1 MSDLHEIPQK
11 LIDNISK
18 VIVGKRDVIELVV
31 VGLIS
36 NGHVLLEDVPGL
48 GKTMLSRTL
57 AKSIAGKFKRIQFTP
72 DLLPSDVTGV
82 SIYNQKRGEFEFNE
96 GPIFANIVLADE
108 INRTTPRTQ
117 SALLEAMQEFRVTI
131 DGVMRELPSP
141 FFVIA
146 TENPIEFHG
155 TYPLPESQV
164 DRFLIQ
170 LAVGYP
176 SNQEESNILTRN
188 LKDSPLDSLQSVVSI
203 QDIIEVQQAV
213 TMVHIDQKIADYI
226 VQIVSASRN
235 MPGDIKLGASP
246 RASLALMRTSR
257 SLAFLDKRDYVI
269 PDDVKNLAYAVLKHR
284 LILQP
289 RSMVRGLTVKDTV
302 NHILKKISVPV

>member
-1 MSDLHEIPQK
+1 
-11 LIDNISK
+11 
-18 VIVGKRDVIELVV
+18 
-31 VGLIS
+31 
-36 NGHVLLEDVPGL
+36 
-48 GKTMLSRTL
+48 MLSNTL

-72 DLLPSDVTGV
+72 DLLPSDITGV
-82 SIYNQKRGEFEFNE
+82 SIYNQKTGEFEFNE

-117 SALLEAMQEFRVTI
+117 SALLEAMQEFRVTV
-131 DGVMRELPSP
+131 DGQMRELPTP

-146 TENPIEFHG
+146 TENPVDFQG

-164 DRFLIQ
+164 DRFLMQ
-170 LAVGYP
+170 LGVGYP
-176 SNQEESNILTRN
+176 STQEEANVLTRN
-188 LKDSPLDSLQSVVSI
+188 FKESPLVSLQSVVSVA
-203 QDIIEVQQAV
+203 DIIELQKAA
-213 TMVHIDQKIADYI
+213 MAVHIDQKVVEYI
-226 VQIVSASRN
+226 VQIIAASRN

-269 PDDVKNLAYAVLKHR
+269 PDDIKRLAYPVLRHR

-289 RSMVRGLTVKDTV
+289 RSIVRGLTAKDTV
-302 NHILKKISVPV
+302 NHILKKIPVPV

>member
-1 MSDLHEIPQK
+1 MPDLHDIPQK

-48 GKTMLSRTL
+48 GKTMLSRSL
-57 AKSIAGKFKRIQFTP
+57 ARSIQANFKRIQFTP

-82 SIYNQKRGEFEFNE
+82 SIYNQKTGEFEFKE
-96 GPIFANIVLADE
+96 GPLFANIVLADE

-131 DGVMRELPSP
+131 DGVVRALPNP

-146 TENPIEFHG
+146 TQNPIEFHG

-164 DRFLIQ
+164 DRFLMQ

-176 SNQEESNILTRN
+176 SNQDEADILTRN
-188 LKDSPLDSLQSVVSI
+188 LKESPIESLESVVTI
-203 QDIIEVQQAV
+203 QEIIEVQKAV
-213 TMVHIDQKIADYI
+213 TAVHIEPKVAEYI
-226 VQIVSASRN
+226 VNIISTTRN
-235 MPGDIKLGASP
+235 LPGDIKLGASP

-257 SLAFLDKRDYVI
+257 TLAFLDKRDYVI
-269 PDDVKNLAYAVLKHR
+269 PDDVKQLAYSVLRHR
-284 LILQP
+284 IILQP
-289 RSMVRGLTVKDTV
+289 RSIVRGLTSKDIV
-302 NHILKKISVPV
+302 NHILKKVVVPM

>member
-1 MSDLHEIPQK
+1 MPDLHEIPQK

-18 VIVGKRDVIELVV
+18 VIVGKRDVIQLVV
-31 VGLIS
+31 VGLLA

-82 SIYNQKRGEFEFNE
+82 SIYNQKTGEFEFNE

-131 DGVMRELPSP
+131 DGNVRELPVP

-164 DRFLIQ
+164 DRFLMQ
-170 LAVGYP
+170 LPVGYP
-176 SNQEESNILTRN
+176 SNQEE
-188 LKDSPLDSLQSVVSI
+188 
-203 QDIIEVQQAV
+203 E
-213 TMVHIDQKIADYI
+213 
-226 VQIVSASRN
+226 
-235 MPGDIKLGASP
+235 
-246 RASLALMRTSR
+246 SLACM
-257 SLAFLDKRDYVI
+257 LALLEIDFDL
-269 PDDVKNLAYAVLKHR
+269 
-284 LILQP
+284 
-289 RSMVRGLTVKDTV
+289 
-302 NHILKKISVPV
+302 